1 MVKSNTIE
9 VVRGA
14 TETNMSVM
22 RRFSRRVSGSG
33 IVRSS
38 RNNRYNERTKSTLKQ
53 KREALKRMAK
63 REIYER
69 LKKLG
74 KIKDVKYRHR

>member
-14 TETNMSVM
+14 TENNMSVM

-38 RNNRYNERTKSTLKQ
+38 RSRRYNERTKSALKQ
-53 KREALKRMAK
+53 KNEALKRMAK
-63 REIYER
+63 KVAYER

-74 KIKDVKYRHR
+74 KVKDVKYRSR

>member
-74 KIKDVKYRHR
+74 KIKDVKYRRR